1 MQKDPEVTRSRKPL
15 LMWLLSALIPLAAP
29 WSASGGG
36 GPVYSYPPIHFPGG
50 VVVSAVGYAETHP
63 GRAFTL
69 SANGLTSSTGAD
81 EPHPRHILIRVD
93 APGPLTVRVRLHDA
107 AGELLL
113 DDTAE
118 VAVPIDHSRHADPR
132 GIGRV
137 RIDVTADCTL
147 FVIER
152 PTQ

>member
-1 MQKDPEVTRSRKPL
+1 
-15 LMWLLSALIPLAAP
+15 MWLLSALIPLTAP
-29 WSASGGG
+29 WSVSGGG
-36 GPVYSYPPIHFPGG
+36 GPVYSHPSHHYPGG

-63 GRAFTL
+63 GRAFSL
-69 SANGLTSSTGAD
+69 SANGLTASTTAD
-81 EPHPRHILIRVD
+81 EPRPRHVLVRVH
-93 APGPLTVRVRLHDA
+93 APGPVPVRVRLHDA

-113 DDTAE
+113 DETVE
-118 VAVPIDHSRHADPR
+118 VTVPIDHSRHADPR

-152 PTQ
+152 PTR